1 MIAAK
6 PLTGR
11 VVLSMAVA
19 FFAVVIAV
27 NVLMTT
33 LAIKSFDGLDQ
44 QDAYR
49 KGRDYN
55 QVLAEQRA
63 EAALGWSTQIDPR
76 IVDPVRRTVELTLSV
91 AGARGGAVPGLV
103 VEGTLKRPT
112 NAALDVPVAFT
123 PLGAGRYRAQVT
135 LPAWGRW
142 TLAVSAREGSA
153 QARIAQDLLITP

>member
-1 MIAAK
+1 MTAAK

-11 VVLSMAVA
+11 AVLLMVLA
-19 FFAVVIAV
+19 FFAVIIGV

-33 LAIKSFDGLDQ
+33 LAIETFDGLDQ

-63 EAALGWSTQIDPR
+63 EAALGWSTQITSRIADPA
-76 IVDPVRRTVELTLSV
+76 RRTVELTLSV
-91 AGARGGAVPGLV
+91 AGARGGAVLGLV
-103 VEGTLKRPT
+103 IEGTLKRPT
-112 NAALDVPVAFT
+112 NAALDTPIAFT

-142 TLAVSAREGSA
+142 SLAVSAREGSA
-153 QARIAQDLLITP
+153 HARIAQDLLIAP